1 MFIRGVAGFTA
12 VFVHQQFDQ
21 FPFSGQLILFA
32 HDLQEGDGVGEV
44 EIAEVEAL
52 GGGFLGDADAFEEAF
67 AAATLDG
74 LKAISRVAWQAIC
87 RGWLP
92 GLPQPR
98 DDGRLELF
106 LQKGAKRTKY
116 SLTASKGAIK

>member
-1 MFIRGVAGFTA
+1 MSGFSA
-12 VFVHQQFDQ
+12 VSSHQNFHQFA
-21 FPFSGQLILFA
+21 FSGEAVLFA
-32 HDLQEGDGVGEV
+32 DDLQEGDGVGEV
-44 EIAEVEAL
+44 EVAEVEGL
-52 GGGFLGDADAFEEAF
+52 GGGFRGYAEAIEEAF